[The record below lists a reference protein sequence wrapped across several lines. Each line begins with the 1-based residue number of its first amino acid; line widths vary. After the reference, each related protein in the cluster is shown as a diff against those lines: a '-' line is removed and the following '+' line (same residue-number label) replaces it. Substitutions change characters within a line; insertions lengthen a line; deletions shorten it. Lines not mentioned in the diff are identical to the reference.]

1 MNRMLPKNLITYI
14 GTAAIGVVIVIMII
28 LQLENAK
35 VDKFSDSYVKL
46 FNDSRN
52 LTQDYQGKIAKWQ
65 LKQYDNKTMVSI
77 TDTYLPK
84 FQELASKV
92 ENLNPPERF
101 KKTVEFSVKSIQS
114 EMQSYMHFRNFLI
127 TNNPKENE
135 TSNALLA
142 DALKYETYAFDN
154 FKGTS

>member
-1 MNRMLPKNLITYI
+1 MLPKNLITYI

-35 VDKFSDSYVKL
+35 VDKFSESYVKL

-142 DALKYETYAFDN
+142 DAQKYETYAIDN
-154 FKGTS
+154 FK

>member
-28 LQLENAK
+28 LQLQNAK
-35 VDKFSDSYVKL
+35 VDKFSESYVKL
-46 FNDSRN
+46 VMDSRN
-52 LTQDYQGKIAKWQ
+52 LTQDYQGKISKWQ

-77 TDTYLPK
+77 TDAYLPK
-84 FQELASKV
+84 FQEMASKV
-92 ENLNPPERF
+92 ENLNPPDRF

-114 EMQSYMHFRNFLI
+114 EMQSYTHFRNFLI

-154 FKGTS
+154 FKGIS